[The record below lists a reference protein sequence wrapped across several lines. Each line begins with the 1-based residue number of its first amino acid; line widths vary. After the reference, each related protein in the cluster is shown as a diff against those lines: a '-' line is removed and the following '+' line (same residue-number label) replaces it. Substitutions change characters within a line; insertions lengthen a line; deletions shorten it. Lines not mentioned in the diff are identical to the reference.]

1 MVAKLSCS
9 DAANEDQYRETVFFI
24 LFSLRKHMNKSWFLL
39 FVLFHCCSQLKQ
51 LHLKQT
57 HINIHLFE
65 SSAVCLSL
73 FKNVPSCLVRKIS
86 LMDDGMKDSEST
98 HSSRWPKMYPWT
110 KSDSQRRF
118 LEQLPRSALLFLW
131 FCATLVWFS
140 FPFLL
145 HVEFLMLA
153 SNGALVTTAY

>member
-1 MVAKLSCS
+1 MRPMNTSLEKLSF
-9 DAANEDQYRETVFFI
+9 YLLF
-24 LFSLRKHMNKSWFLL
+24 FSLGMHMNKSWIL
-39 FVLFHCCSQLKQ
+39 FVLFHCCCSQLKQ

-57 HINIHLFE
+57 LINIHLFE

-73 FKNVPSCLVRKIS
+73 FKNVPSCLVGKTS
-86 LMDDGMKDSEST
+86 LMDDCMKDSEST
-98 HSSRWPKMYPWT
+98 HSSRWPKMHAWT
-110 KSDSQRRF
+110 KSDSQRHL
-118 LEQLPRSALLFLW
+118 LEQLSKSVLLFLW

-153 SNGALVTTAY
+153 SKGALVTTAH